1 MTRPQ
6 VGAVSHAIITVR
18 AGSSRLPRKCFLEF
32 GSGTVLDHV
41 ITRAKWAG
49 FEPLVC
55 TTVERED
62 DEIVEAAVRAGVLC
76 HRGSVE
82 DKLDRWRGACE
93 QFAVEDFHTMDADDP
108 FIDPTLARRSIELLR
123 SGGLDYVSPSSRSYL
138 ASVGYSITRAVV
150 EKACAAKTTTD
161 TEMMWYHVE
170 NVPGVRS
177 AELDVADARIRDVRL
192 TLDYEEDYWLLR
204 SLLRILGPEA
214 ERPEIEDLFLRN
226 PALSAVNWFRNEG
239 WKQAQEAR
247 RP

>member
-1 MTRPQ
+1 M
-6 VGAVSHAIITVR
+6 ITVR

-55 TTVERED
+55 TTAERDD
-62 DEIVEAAVRAGVLC
+62 DEIEAVARRAGALC

-93 QFAVEDFHTMDADDP
+93 EFEVEDFHTMDADDP
-108 FIDPTLARRSIELLR
+108 FIDPILAKQSITRLR
-123 SGGLDYVSPSSRSYL
+123 SERLDYVSPSTRAYL
-138 ASVGYSITRAVV
+138 ASVGYSITR
-150 EKACAAKTTTD
+150 ECIERACAIKTTTD
-161 TEMMWYHVE
+161 TEMMWHHVE
-170 NVPGVRS
+170 KVPGVRC
-177 AELDVADARIRDVRL
+177 AELDVPDARVRDIRL
-192 TLDYEEDYWLLR
+192 TLDYQEDYWLLR
-204 SLLRILGPEA
+204 TVLRILGPEA
-214 ERPEIEDLFLRN
+214 RRSEIEDLFLGS
-226 PALSAVNWFRNEG
+226 PALSAVNWFRNES